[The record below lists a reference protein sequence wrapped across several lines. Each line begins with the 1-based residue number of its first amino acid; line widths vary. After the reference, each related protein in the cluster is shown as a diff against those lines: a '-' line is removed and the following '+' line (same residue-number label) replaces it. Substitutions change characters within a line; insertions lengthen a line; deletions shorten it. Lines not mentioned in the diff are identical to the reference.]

1 MGRYILQPEIFPTLK
16 NQERGAGNEIQITDA
31 MKTQMQDQMF
41 FAYKYRGKS
50 YDCGSKLGFLT
61 ANVAFALARPDLASK
76 FGEELKKL
84 AAELLAKQVP
94 GPTARA
100 AE

>member
-1 MGRYILQPEIFPTLK
+1 
-16 NQERGAGNEIQITDA
+16 
-31 MKTQMQDQMF
+31 MKTLMQDQMF

-61 ANVAFALARPDLASK
+61 ANVAFALARADLAPR

-84 AAELLAKQVP
+84 ASELPFSNAK
-94 GPTARA
+94 A

>member
-1 MGRYILQPEIFPTLK
+1 
-16 NQERGAGNEIQITDA
+16 
-31 MKTQMQDQMF
+31 MQDQMF

-84 AAELLAKQVP
+84 AAELLAKQAP
-94 GPTARA
+94 GTTARA